1 MSGSTP
7 GAKEHS
13 HVHEHA
19 GRPPHEHAHEHSAG
33 GSAGGSAGDSAGGS
47 ARGSADGSG
56 VREVDPSRWVEIHHL
71 HFRYPDGFE
80 ALRGIDLAIAR
91 GERVALVGPNGA
103 GKSTLMLH
111 FNGILEPSHGTV
123 AIAGEVVDR
132 ATVKRIR
139 AEVGL
144 VFQDPDDQLFSPT
157 VFEDVAFGPIHMGA
171 PRDEIHDR
179 VERAL
184 ASVGMSGFEQ
194 RVPHRLS
201 LGQRKRVALATV
213 LSMDPSVL
221 VFDEPSA
228 GLDPRGRR
236 ELIRLLATLPQT
248 QLVSTHDMRLVAE
261 LFPRTVVMDGGT
273 IVADG
278 PTDRIL
284 ADDALLEAHGL
295 ERP

>member
-1 MSGSTP
+1 MNDE
-7 GAKEHS
+7 A
-13 HVHEHA
+13 HVHLHEHP
-19 GRPPHEHAHEHSAG
+19 GLPPHEHLHEHPAV
-33 GSAGGSAGDSAGGS
+33 
-47 ARGSADGSG
+47 ARSDGHPDAP
-56 VREVDPSRWVEIHHL
+56 ELELEAHWVEVSHL
-71 HFRYPDGFE
+71 HFSYPDGFE
-80 ALRGIDLAIAR
+80 ALHGVDLRIAR

-111 FNGILEPSHGTV
+111 LNGIHTPSHGSV
-123 AIAGEVVDR
+123 AIGGTLIDR
-132 ATVKRIR
+132 GSVKAIR
-139 AEVGL
+139 AQVGL

-157 VFEDVAFGPIHMGA
+157 VFEDVAFGPIHMGYPA
-171 PRDEIHDR
+171 DEIHDR

-184 ASVGMSGFEQ
+184 AAVGMTGAE
-194 RVPHRLS
+194 RRIPHRLS

-236 ELIRLLATLPQT
+236 ELIRLLRSLPQT

-261 LFPRTVVMDGGT
+261 VFARTVVMDDGL

-278 PTDRIL
+278 PTGRIL
-284 ADDALLEAHGL
+284 ADDALLEAHGRA
-295 ERP
+295 RP